1 MELVYCFSG
10 MAIFCCILEMIFAVA
25 GSFFGY
31 RNKMDK
37 VEKSF
42 SLVRSFQDCTFYFL
56 ILETVAL
63 FFA

>member
-1 MELVYCFSG
+1 MELVYCFGG
-10 MAIFCCILEMIFAVA
+10 MTIFCYILGMIFAVA
-25 GSFFGY
+25 GSFFDY

-42 SLVRSFQDCTFYFL
+42 SLAKSFQDCAFYFL

-63 FFA
+63 FFI